1 MRMHITAR
9 RAGKTAAVAG
19 LVLTAAAC
27 GSARSSGGSSGSGGS
42 GPRPTVK
49 VAYMGDMHGAA
60 PLAVGQHEGFWKKAG
75 INVQAALF
83 TKGPDEIAA
92 MSSGSVNIAYIGPG
106 ALGGVAGKGNA
117 DVITLDSINL
127 GDVVIGQPQYNSLSD
142 MRGRTVGYAQGTSGE
157 MILRLAL
164 RKAHLTMSDIKAK
177 PMQAPEVV
185 PAFDSGKIDF
195 AATWVPLSTQI
206 ENKVRGAHQLA
217 SDRDFTSQLNAPQ
230 MWIVS
235 KSFLRQHPAEVQKFL
250 EGWILANNYRKQH
263 FSKAVAITQAFL
275 NNPSETTKVLA
286 SQGPTTRWLSSQQ
299 LLTAYQDGTA
309 GKWLGQLTAILTNIG
324 VMTSNV
330 PAGQYTD
337 WTPFEKAMKNLPK

>member
-1 MRMHITAR
+1 MHITAR
-9 RAGKTAAVAG
+9 RAGGITAVLAG

-27 GSARSSGGSSGSGGS
+27 GSGSGSGAS
-42 GPRPTVK
+42 GPLATVK

-60 PLAVGQHEGFWKKAG
+60 PLAVGQQEGFWKKAG
-75 INVQAALF
+75 INVQGSLF
-83 TKGPDEIAA
+83 TSGPPEIAA

-106 ALGGVAGKGNA
+106 ALGSVAGKGNA
-117 DVITLDSINL
+117 DVITLDSINY
-127 GDVVIGQPQYNSLSD
+127 GDVVIGQPQYTSLSD
-142 MRGRTVGYAQGTSGE
+142 MRGKTVGYAQGTSGE

-164 RKAHLTMSDIKAK
+164 RKAHLTMSDIKAD

-206 ENKVRGAHQLA
+206 EDQVKTAHQLA
-217 SDRDFTSQLNAPQ
+217 SDRDFISQLNAPQ

-250 EGWILANNYRKQH
+250 EGWILADNYRIDH
-263 FSKAVAITQAFL
+263 FSTAATITKAFL
-275 NNPSETTKVLA
+275 DNPSETTAVLA
-286 SQGPTTRWLSSQQ
+286 AQRTTTRWLSSQQ

-309 GKWLGQLTAILTNIG
+309 DKWLGQLTRQLTDIG

-330 PAGQYTD
+330 PASQYTD
-337 WTPFEKAMKNLPK
+337 WAPFEKAMKNMPK